1 MECSLLSSTQ
11 YPLSALQK
19 CEVSVLLFAGVIRHG
34 LEKPNSSH
42 REEEAPRRLRV
53 DAALEKI
60 RPTCPPM
67 YAHDSSAASPVFERG
82 GRTGLRPGVVDV

>member
-11 YPLSALQK
+11 YLLSALQK

-42 REEEAPRRLRV
+42 REEEAPRRLGV

-60 RPTCPPM
+60 RSTCPPTPM
-67 YAHDSSAASPVFERG
+67 NHQPPLRYLREEVGPVSDL
-82 GRTGLRPGVVDV
+82 GLLTS